1 MTTLLLIRHGESKT
15 NRLKRFAGQND
26 IELNEL
32 GHLQAAQTAKYVTER
47 YKIDRI
53 YSSDLSRAYHT
64 AKPIS
69 EILGLDITTYKELRE
84 VCVGNWQGKDFEV
97 VEKLYPEGLERWR
110 NCDIDYAPEN
120 GESRRQLLDRG
131 MYILKKIA
139 EENEG
144 KTVAV
149 ATHGGLIRCVQTVI
163 LYGELEKVGDVVAT
177 PNASVTELLYD
188 NGKFEIKVFNEN
200 SHLTELNENY
210 ENTIL
215 N

>member
-15 NRLKRFAGQND
+15 NRLRRFAGQQD

-32 GHLQAAQTAKYVTER
+32 GHLQAAKTAKYVTQK
-47 YKIDRI
+47 YKIDKI

-84 VCVGNWQGKDFEV
+84 ISVGAWQGKDFE
-97 VEKLYPEGLERWR
+97 EIERLYPEIIKKWSSFDVD
-110 NCDIDYAPEN
+110 CTPEN
-120 GESRRQLLDRG
+120 GESRRELYERG
-131 MYILKKIA
+131 IAILEKIA
-139 EENEG
+139 KENDG

-149 ATHGGLIRCVQTVI
+149 ATHGGLIRGVQAAI
-163 LYGELEKVGDVVAT
+163 LYGEIERFGDVVAT

-188 NGKFEIKVFNEN
+188 NGKFEIKLFNEN
-200 SHLTELNENY
+200 AHLTKLNENY

>member
-15 NRLKRFAGQND
+15 NRLKRFAGQQD

-32 GHLQAAQTAKYVTER
+32 GHLQAAETAKYVTQK
-47 YKIDRI
+47 YKIDKI
-53 YSSDLSRAYHT
+53 YSSDLSRAYNT

-69 EILGLDITTYKELRE
+69 EILGLGITTYKELRE
-84 VCVGNWQGKDFEV
+84 VCVGDWQGKDFDV
-97 VEKLYPEGLERWR
+97 VKNLYPEELKKWE
-110 NCDIDYAPEN
+110 NFDVDCAPEN
-120 GESRRQLLDRG
+120 GESRRQLFERG

-163 LYGELEKVGDVVAT
+163 LYGEIERFGDVIAT

-200 SHLTELNENY
+200 AHLTELNENY